1 MSDETTKAKRALRRL
16 GQRTQQGL
24 TRLRPLDHR
33 HVTKVREAV
42 RQQWEQKQQAQ
53 TEAAK
58 PATRSQSHS
67 QTKRQLKSKDQ
78 SQDHGHSY

>member
-1 MSDETTKAKRALRRL
+1 MSDEATKAKRALRRL

-42 RQQWEQKQQAQ
+42 RHQWEQKQHAQ
-53 TEAAK
+53 TEVAK
-58 PATRSQSHS
+58 PATRSQGHR
-67 QTKRQLKSKDQ
+67 QTKPQLKSKDQ
-78 SQDHGHSY
+78 SKDHGHSH